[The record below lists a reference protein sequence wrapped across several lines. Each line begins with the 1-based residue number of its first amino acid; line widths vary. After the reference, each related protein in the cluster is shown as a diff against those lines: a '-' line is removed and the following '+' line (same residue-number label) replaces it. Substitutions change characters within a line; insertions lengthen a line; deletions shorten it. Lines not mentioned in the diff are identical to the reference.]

1 MNVARSNARRA
12 GFTLVEVLVSLAI
25 VAILAAVLLPA
36 LTSQIVKGDTGRVA
50 GDLTS
55 IQSAAQ
61 AFVSDVRRYPSALG
75 DLTTAITASST
86 DINSAPIP
94 ANLLTKW
101 KGPYLG
107 RDVGN
112 TAGGVISTTFAK
124 TAGLNGVYYLGVTV
138 TAVTPAEFANVEALF
153 DDGVAGTSSTN
164 GLVLYNAGSSTLTFL
179 ALAIQ

>member
-1 MNVARSNARRA
+1 MNVSRSKSRRS
-12 GFTLVEVLVSLAI
+12 GFTLVEVLVTLAI
-25 VAILAAVLLPA
+25 VAILAAVLLPS
-36 LTSQIVKGDTGRVA
+36 LTSQLSKGDTGRVA

-61 AFVSDVRRYPSALG
+61 AYVSDVRRYPKLLA

-86 DINSAPIP
+86 DIDNASIP
-94 ANLLTKW
+94 ANLLAKW

-112 TAGGVISTTFAK
+112 TAGGVISTTFSK
-124 TAGLNGVYYLGVTV
+124 TAGANGVNYLGVTV

-153 DDGVAGTSSTN
+153 DDGVSGTSSTN